1 MDNLNQL
8 YDEMRSY
15 GLEPGTLRPGMNRFP
30 GDGKNSCNK
39 AGWCNVF
46 ADRRGAVFGDWTS
59 GLHVVWQAK
68 RDKPYSPAE
77 RKAWNHCVS
86 AAKAL
91 AEKERQSKWAEAQVT
106 ALAIWDTASDA
117 PDDHPYLVR
126 KGIKAHGARQVN
138 GNLIIP
144 IYVDGVLVSLQ
155 YISPNGDKL
164 FLKDGRVKGGYYV
177 IGSLEGASALCVCE
191 GFATGASIN
200 KATGHPVAIAFNA
213 GNLQSVALTVRDKF
227 PYLPLVLCADNDVE
241 TSGNLGLTKAN
252 EAARA
257 VNGLL
262 AIPNFGDDRPDG
274 MTDFNDMAK
283 HRGLEAVAMCIREAL
298 PVAEVATVAVA
309 DPEEWPIPQPLT
321 SKIEAEPYPLDA
333 IPTVIRAAVIEV
345 QQFTKAPIPLVASS
359 AIGAV
364 SLAVQAHVD
373 VQRAKGLSGPVS
385 LDLFILGDSG
395 ERKSTGDGYFIKPI
409 REYEREQAEAA
420 KPLIK
425 DYMAASEAWAAKQ
438 GAFKDKIRQDAK
450 GGKATEEAES
460 ALRDLEHNKPMP
472 PRVPRLIYLD
482 ATPEALKFELAKKWP
497 SGGIV
502 SADAGIVLG
511 AHGMG
516 KESVM
521 RNLVT
526 MNLLWD
532 GADIATERR
541 STESFIVRGARL
553 TVSLAVQ
560 ESVLREF
567 SAQSGKLARGTG
579 FFARF
584 LIAWPESTQG
594 DRPFSEPPENW
605 PALGEF
611 HRRISAILANPVPID
626 EDGVLTP
633 FMLSLTPEA
642 KAAWIIYHDT
652 IESQLK
658 AGGELHDIRDVASK
672 SADNAARLA
681 ALFHVM
687 EHGVTGAVGLE
698 AFEGAARIAAWHLN
712 ESRRFFGEL
721 ALPSELADAARLDS
735 WLIAYCDRE
744 HVHVVS
750 RRTIQQYVTPVHLRK
765 KVSLDEAL
773 QVLEDVG
780 RVRLVN
786 EEHRKDVY
794 LNPHL
799 LKKGKV

>member
-1 MDNLNQL
+1 
-8 YDEMRSY
+8 
-15 GLEPGTLRPGMNRFP
+15 
-30 GDGKNSCNK
+30 
-39 AGWCNVF
+39 
-46 ADRRGAVFGDWTS
+46 
-59 GLHVVWQAK
+59 
-68 RDKPYSPAE
+68 
-77 RKAWNHCVS
+77 
-86 AAKAL
+86 
-91 AEKERQSKWAEAQVT
+91 
-106 ALAIWDTASDA
+106 
-117 PDDHPYLVR
+117 
-126 KGIKAHGARQVN
+126 
-138 GNLIIP
+138 
-144 IYVDGVLVSLQ
+144 
-155 YISPNGDKL
+155 
-164 FLKDGRVKGGYYV
+164 
-177 IGSLEGASALCVCE
+177 
-191 GFATGASIN
+191 
-200 KATGHPVAIAFNA
+200 
-213 GNLQSVALTVRDKF
+213 
-227 PYLPLVLCADNDVE
+227 
-241 TSGNLGLTKAN
+241 
-252 EAARA
+252 
-257 VNGLL
+257 
-262 AIPNFGDDRPDG
+262 
-274 MTDFNDMAK
+274 DFNDMAA
-283 HRGLEAVAMCIREAL
+283 HRGQGAVDQCVRGAL
-298 PVAEVATVAVA
+298 PVA
-309 DPEEWPIPQPLT
+309 DHEEWPIPQPLT
-321 SKIEAEPYPLDA
+321 SKVEAEPFPLDA
-333 IPTVIRAAVIEV
+333 IPTVIRAAVEEV
-345 QQFTKAPIPLVASS
+345 QRFTKAPIALVASS
-359 AIGAV
+359 ALGVV

-385 LDLFILGDSG
+385 LDLLILGDSG
-395 ERKSTGDGYFIKPI
+395 ERKSTCDGYFMRPI
-409 REYEREQAEAA
+409 RDYEKEQAEAA

-425 DYMAASEAWAAKQ
+425 DYMAASEVWAAKQ

-450 GGKATEEAES
+450 GGKSTEEAES

-472 PRVPRLIYLD
+472 PKTPRLIYLD

-594 DRPFSEPPENW
+594 DRPFSEPPETW

-626 EDGVLTP
+626 EDGALTP

-642 KAAWIIYHDT
+642 KDSWIIYHDT

-687 EHGVTGAVGLE
+687 EQGVTGAVGLE
-698 AFEGAARIAAWHLN
+698 SFGGAARIAAWHLN

-744 HVHVVS
+744 HVQVVS

-780 RVRLVN
+780 RVRLIN
-786 EEHRKDVY
+786 EGHRKDVH

-799 LKKGKV
+799 LKGGKA